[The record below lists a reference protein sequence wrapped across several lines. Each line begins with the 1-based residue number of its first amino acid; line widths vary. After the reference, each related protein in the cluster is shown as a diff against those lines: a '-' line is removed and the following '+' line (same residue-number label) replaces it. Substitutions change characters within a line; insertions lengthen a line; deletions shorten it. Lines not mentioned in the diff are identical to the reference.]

1 MQDGLLGVVID
12 VELGVLLGEP
22 DEDVVRPVDVG
33 VLHVPPTLCVLK
45 MVKHLHDVRN
55 PTKRC
60 KKTPYHHE

>member
-22 DEDVVRPVDVG
+22 DKDVVRSVDVG

-45 MVKHLHDVRN
+45 MVK
-55 PTKRC
+55 TSSS
-60 KKTPYHHE
+60 